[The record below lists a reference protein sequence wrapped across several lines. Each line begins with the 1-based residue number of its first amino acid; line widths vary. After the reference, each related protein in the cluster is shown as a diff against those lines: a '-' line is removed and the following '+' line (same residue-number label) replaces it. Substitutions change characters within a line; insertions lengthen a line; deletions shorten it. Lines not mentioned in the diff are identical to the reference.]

1 MKTRS
6 LLIFLS
12 VEKDYACRDSK
23 LSSGPRKLISL
34 KYPSGSNFQSKILEL
49 AQTIWSIFST
59 KFKQDIFDHNLVF
72 YFWILISKGFY
83 KYLL

>member
-12 VEKDYACRDSK
+12 VEKDFACRDSK

-49 AQTIWSIFST
+49 AHRQFGQSSVRSLSRTYST
-59 KFKQDIFDHNLVF
+59 TTSWFFTNEF
-72 YFWILISKGFY
+72 
-83 KYLL
+83 

>member
-1 MKTRS
+1 M
-6 LLIFLS
+6 IFLS
-12 VEKDYACRDSK
+12 VEKDFACRDSK

-59 KFKQDIFDHNLVF
+59 KFKQDIFDHDIFVF
-72 YFWILISKGFY
+72 YL
-83 KYLL
+83 